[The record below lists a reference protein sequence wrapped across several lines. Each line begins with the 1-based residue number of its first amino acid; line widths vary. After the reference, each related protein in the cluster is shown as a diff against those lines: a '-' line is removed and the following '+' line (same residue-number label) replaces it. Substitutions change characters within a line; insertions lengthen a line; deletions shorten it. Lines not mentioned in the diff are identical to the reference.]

1 MTYRI
6 ESGQK
11 IVFRSISP
19 GVLEVQFF
27 GDWLIASKIPQV
39 EEIILQLSSY
49 SDIKQISFDVSQMA
63 KWDSSFV
70 SFILHFVRVA
80 EKKGILFAAD
90 GLPQGVQKLLSLALK
105 KPEVATPAALQP
117 ESFLEKVGSTVLQVR
132 VSLLSLLDFLGS
144 IVIAFGRLI
153 SGKAFFR
160 WDDFAFIVQRC
171 GAGALFLVSLISLL
185 VGVILAF
192 VGAIQLN
199 VFGAQIYI
207 ADIVGIAMVRV
218 MGAVMTGILMSGR
231 TGAAFAAE
239 LGIMQVNEEI
249 DALKTIGISPVEF
262 LVMPRVLAL
271 LIMMPL
277 LTIYADLMGILGGYV
292 VSVCVLGINPVEYLT
307 HTQTAVKLTYF
318 WVGLIHSVVFAVII
332 SVAGC
337 LYGIKCKRSAQAVG
351 EATTSAV
358 VTAIVS
364 IVIATAIITFV
375 CQVLGV

>member
-1 MTYRI
+1 MD
-6 ESGQK
+6 QK
-11 IVFRSISP
+11 IEPGKNVIFRVTSE

-27 GDWLIASKIPQV
+27 SDWLIASKISQADDMV
-39 EEIILQLSSY
+39 SQLSAY
-49 SDIKQISFDVSQMA
+49 PDIRQMTFDVSQMA
-63 KWDSSFV
+63 RWDSSFV
-70 SFILHFVRVA
+70 SLLLQLVKEG
-80 EKKGILFAAD
+80 EKKGIEIIPDA
-90 GLPQGVQKLLSLALK
+90 LPQGVQKLLSLALK
-105 KPEVATPAALQP
+105 KREVATPQALPP
-117 ESFLEKVGSTVLQVR
+117 EPFLDKIGSRVLQVKE
-132 VSLLSLLDFLGS
+132 SFFSLLDFLGA

-160 WDDFAFIVQRC
+160 WDDFVLTVQRC

-192 VGAIQLN
+192 VGAIQLKI
-199 VFGAQIYI
+199 FGAQIYI

-218 MGAVMTGILMSGR
+218 MGAVMTGVLMSGR
-231 TGAAFAAE
+231 TGASFAAE

-249 DALKTIGISPVEF
+249 DALKTIGISPIEF

-292 VSVCVLGINPVEYLT
+292 VSVGVLGINPIEYLT
-307 HTQTAVKLTYF
+307 HTQTAVKLAYF
-318 WVGLIHSVVFAVII
+318 WVGLIHSVVFAII
-332 SVAGC
+332 IGVAGC
-337 LYGIKCKRSAQAVG
+337 LYGIKCRRSAQAVG

-364 IVIATAIITFV
+364 IVIATAIITFI